1 MRLVEGS
8 QSIAA
13 AARTLGVMD
22 QILFSRIKAQRQGR
36 LRAELARVKMER
48 DTQGHRRVWPISVQ
62 CRVLGVSV
70 TGYHTHCIR
79 RTSGAQRRHLSDDAL
94 LVHIKAIHAETRS
107 GYGWPRIWRALL
119 ARGIWVGKHRMQQ
132 LMQRHDII
140 DALLMRYAWLGS
152 SVIRALILA

>member
-1 MRLVEGS
+1 M
-8 QSIAA
+8 
-13 AARTLGVMD
+13 
-22 QILFSRIKAQRQGR
+22 
-36 LRAELARVKMER
+36 
-48 DTQGHRRVWPISVQ
+48 
-62 CRVLGVSV
+62 
-70 TGYHTHCIR
+70 
-79 RTSGAQRRHLSDDAL
+79 
-94 LVHIKAIHAETRS
+94 HIKAIHAETRS